1 MSHEDAYELER
12 QRIIKENLALLESLG
27 LGGNS
32 INNHNVLK
40 PKHSSSS
47 SSKRPALAKRTSSRS
62 STRLKRESTA
72 GTDSP
77 LRRSARNVGR
87 DQKTPGTARPVVRHQ
102 RRLSDFI
109 VDDDE
114 DDSHLKQRTGE
125 GLGKGVALARLHN
138 PKQFGSIPDVPVGK
152 AWPLRAGASM
162 DSIHAPLV
170 ACISGNPTVGAW
182 SVCFSGGYED
192 NIDLGE
198 SFVLTGAGGRDLKGN
213 GKNLRTAE
221 QSFDQSFEHAMNG
234 ALKRSS
240 ETGKPVRV
248 VRGYKTDS
256 EWAPLEG
263 ESTRLPVLSSIRLL
277 SKPCLYSRSSALD
290 TLRSSLGYRY
300 DGLYKVTSARL
311 IPSSVTGYK
320 VCTFQFKRLPRQPP
334 IPRRS
339 DVVEEETGGDV
350 EMQSGTVGSRPGSKA
365 GSGSGSEAAE
375 LDEVDELALGPIAKL
390 DPAPAPAI
398 APVSRRYST
407 RTQGPV
413 LPNPPSALA
422 IPPVTK
428 RYSTR
433 SARARP

>member
-27 LGGNS
+27 LGGNT
-32 INNHNVLK
+32 NQNVLK
-40 PKHSSSS
+40 TKHTSSST
-47 SSKRPALAKRTSSRS
+47 SKRPALAKRTSSRS

-87 DQKTPGTARPVVRHQ
+87 DAAPRPVVRHQ

-109 VDDDE
+109 VDEDE

-152 AWPLRAGASM
+152 TWPLRAGASM
-162 DSIHAPLV
+162 ESIHAPLV

-192 NIDLGE
+192 NLDQGE

-221 QSFDQSFEHAMNG
+221 QSFDQSFSHAMNG

-248 VRGYKTDS
+248 VRGYKTDC

-263 ESTRLPVLSSIRLL
+263 EFSTCPV
-277 SKPCLYSRSSALD
+277 
-290 TLRSSLGYRY
+290 
-300 DGLYKVTSARL
+300 
-311 IPSSVTGYK
+311 
-320 VCTFQFKRLPRQPP
+320 
-334 IPRRS
+334 
-339 DVVEEETGGDV
+339 
-350 EMQSGTVGSRPGSKA
+350 
-365 GSGSGSEAAE
+365 
-375 LDEVDELALGPIAKL
+375 
-390 DPAPAPAI
+390 
-398 APVSRRYST
+398 
-407 RTQGPV
+407 
-413 LPNPPSALA
+413 
-422 IPPVTK
+422 
-428 RYSTR
+428 
-433 SARARP
+433 

>member
-27 LGGNS
+27 LGGNT
-32 INNHNVLK
+32 LK

-47 SSKRPALAKRTSSRS
+47 TSKRPALAKRTSSRS
-62 STRLKRESTA
+62 STRLKRESTIA
-72 GTDSP
+72 GAESS

-87 DQKTPGTARPVVRHQ
+87 DQKTPGTRPVVRHQ

-248 VRGYKTDS
+248 VRGYKTDC

-263 ESTRLPVLSSIRLL
+263 ESTRLAVLSSFLLL
-277 SKPCLYSRSSALD
+277 SKPCLHSRSYVPDPSC
-290 TLRSSLGYRY
+290 SSSGYRY

-320 VCTFQFKRLPRQPP
+320 VCTFEFKRLPRQPP

-350 EMQSGTVGSRPGSKA
+350 EMQSGAAGSRPGSKA

-375 LDEVDELALGPIAKL
+375 LDEVDELALGPIAEL
-390 DPAPAPAI
+390 EPAPAPAE

-407 RTQGPV
+407 RALGPV
-413 LPNPPSALA
+413 AVNPPSALA
-422 IPPVTK
+422 IPPVTR

-433 SARARP
+433 SARARA

>member
-1 MSHEDAYELER
+1 MSHEDTYELER

-32 INNHNVLK
+32 INNNNTLK
-40 PKHSSSS
+40 PRHSSSS
-47 SSKRPALAKRTSSRS
+47 TSKRPALAKRTSSRS
-62 STRLKRESTA
+62 STRLKRESTIA
-72 GTDSP
+72 GAESS

-87 DQKTPGTARPVVRHQ
+87 DQKTPGTRPVVRHQ

-138 PKQFGSIPDVPVGK
+138 PKQFGSIPNVPVGK

-248 VRGYKTDS
+248 VRGYKTDC

-263 ESTRLPVLSSIRLL
+263 ESTGLPVLSFVSTAIETLLTLSLSCSRLLVLIIRLPL
-277 SKPCLYSRSSALD
+277 RR
-290 TLRSSLGYRY
+290 TL
-300 DGLYKVTSARL
+300 
-311 IPSSVTGYK
+311 
-320 VCTFQFKRLPRQPP
+320 
-334 IPRRS
+334 
-339 DVVEEETGGDV
+339 
-350 EMQSGTVGSRPGSKA
+350 
-365 GSGSGSEAAE
+365 
-375 LDEVDELALGPIAKL
+375 
-390 DPAPAPAI
+390 
-398 APVSRRYST
+398 
-407 RTQGPV
+407 
-413 LPNPPSALA
+413 
-422 IPPVTK
+422 
-428 RYSTR
+428 
-433 SARARP
+433 